1 MGAALMKNPENA
13 QNILRA
19 LVNNLKIPVTAKI
32 RCFESIELTVAF
44 AKKLEATG
52 ISALAVHGRLKEER
66 PRSDCRYDTI
76 KAVAKALTIPVL
88 ANGGSNDFTCRLG
101 IDQFQ
106 IKTETSGVLVARAA
120 QWNPSVFNKKGPRPI
135 ENVIVDY
142 IKICMKYNFCYEL
155 MKYIILSIMR
165 GQQDTDPRGLATR
178 SALSVKQIANAW
190 SINWSEENEPEIE
203 TREPD
208 AKKRKEEI
216 YYVYDRNHF
225 KMKNNWPKRAL
236 ESFRKINEKVVNKP
250 SYQHQQRK
258 SDSRYQATL
267 ILCIEQRR
275 KEFIGGWERNK
286 REAEQ
291 SAALQAVLELG
302 LMTYTECN
310 INQKDIKIEWSN
322 VIKLWSTF

>member
-32 RCFESIELTVAF
+32 RCFESIELTVEF

-106 IKTETSGVLVARAA
+106 IKTETAGVLVARAA

-135 ENVIVDY
+135 ENVIGTGLLIRVKFIPPKPNLWHIFRRRFHSLSNLCHSILQLVDY

-203 TREPD
+203 TGEPD

-225 KMKNNWPKRAL
+225 KMKNNFPKRAL

-267 ILCIEQRR
+267 IL
-275 KEFIGGWERNK
+275 W
-286 REAEQ
+286 
-291 SAALQAVLELG
+291 
-302 LMTYTECN
+302 
-310 INQKDIKIEWSN
+310 
-322 VIKLWSTF
+322 